1 MDALLHNQTVKSTIR
16 RRLLLQESIIED
28 IKNKYKNTKKEQERQ
43 IIAKT
48 TTGKIIKKYR
58 LQRAAH
64 LTLGFSKKWS
74 YRSNWELITFERKVS
89 NRVPAEPKEKV
100 KAVFLKDD
108 ISWMTTGRKQTVTQ
122 TKMKKQKRLLSDH
135 MKNLHQKFLS
145 ENEHQVSYSCF
156 CTLRPFWVVVP
167 TEADRETCQCR
178 TYENL
183 QFIATTLYS
192 QGLSPSKN
200 LEEMAD
206 AIMCNPKSKDCA
218 YGNCKECATQK

>member
-1 MDALLHNQTVKSTIR
+1 M
-16 RRLLLQESIIED
+16 
-28 IKNKYKNTKKEQERQ
+28 
-43 IIAKT
+43 
-48 TTGKIIKKYR
+48 
-58 LQRAAH
+58 
-64 LTLGFSKKWS
+64 
-74 YRSNWELITFERKVS
+74 TFERKKS
-89 NRVPAEPKEKV
+89 NRLFVECKEKV
-100 KAVFLKDD
+100 KAFFLRDD
-108 ISWMTTGRKQTVTQ
+108 VSRMTTGRKQTVTQ
-122 TKMKKQKRLLSDH
+122 KKLKKQKRLLTDT

-183 QFIATTLYS
+183 QFIAITSYS

-218 YGNCKECATQK
+218 YGNCKECELSTYPMLRAPSNTEVAVNQWSLEDNAKVNGEESEEESKINNYG